1 MPKRKYTGRVM
12 KKRLAKIKAAEDA
25 QNATI
30 ETPHLDV
37 PTSEEPDFY
46 EVAKS
51 VRRQH
56 AVDGLLMSPEP
67 EGSTLITR
75 TSVPSTAPGVA
86 QDLTSSFPQ
95 CGPPNTLAT

>member
-1 MPKRKYTGRVM
+1 VPKRKYTGRVM

-37 PTSEEPDFY
+37 PPSEEPDFY

-56 AVDGLLMSPEP
+56 AADGLLMLPDP
-67 EGSTLITR
+67 EGSPLITR
-75 TSVPSTAPGVA
+75 TSVPSTAPCVA
-86 QDLTSSFPQ
+86 QDLTSSFLRS
-95 CGPPNTLAT
+95 GPRNALPT